1 MGQAGS
7 KSAKTAARRTTA
19 AGGGSKLRLP
29 RTAQTPASERTAELK
44 TREEMLG
51 EDPQS
56 NDPQFK
62 DTLLES
68 NLKRFLSPREHTT
81 MTGMKPA
88 TDNTNVQALRQRQ
101 AGGGS
106 AGRIESQQITGLLR
120 DLAQGAAVEK
130 VALDY
135 KLDVG
140 TVRSLQTF
148 LCPVS

>member
-1 MGQAGS
+1 
-7 KSAKTAARRTTA
+7 
-19 AGGGSKLRLP
+19 
-29 RTAQTPASERTAELK
+29 
-44 TREEMLG
+44 MLS

-56 NDPQFK
+56 NDTQSNDTQSK

-135 KLDVG
+135 KLDVD
-140 TVRSLQTF
+140 T
-148 LCPVS
+148 

>member
-1 MGQAGS
+1 
-7 KSAKTAARRTTA
+7 
-19 AGGGSKLRLP
+19 
-29 RTAQTPASERTAELK
+29 
-44 TREEMLG
+44 MLS

-56 NDPQFK
+56 NDPQSNDSQFK

-88 TDNTNVQALRQRQ
+88 ADNTNVQALRQRQ
-101 AGGGS
+101 AGDG
-106 AGRIESQQITGLLR
+106 AGRVESQQITGLLR
-120 DLAQGAAVEK
+120 DLAQGVAVEK